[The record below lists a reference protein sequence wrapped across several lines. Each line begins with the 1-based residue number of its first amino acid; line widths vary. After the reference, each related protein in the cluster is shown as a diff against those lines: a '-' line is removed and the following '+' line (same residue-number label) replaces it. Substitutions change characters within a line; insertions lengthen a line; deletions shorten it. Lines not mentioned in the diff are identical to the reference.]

1 VTAGHPP
8 ELVPEAL
15 NFSTSIPILRVEHLT
30 TELRTSR
37 GHVRAVNDVSFDLHP
52 GETLGLV
59 GESGC
64 GKSLTCLSLLRL
76 LPDAV
81 AGISGGRILLDGKD
95 LLTLSESEMRRIRGR
110 RLGIILQDPMTSLNP
125 VLTIGDQIGE
135 AIRLYRGLGGK
146 ALRDAVVEA
155 MRRMRISAP
164 TTRLA
169 AYPHEMSGGMRQRV
183 GGAIAMAGPPAV
195 LIADE
200 PTTALDATVQAQ
212 FLTLLKEVQRQT
224 GLAILFV
231 THDFGIV
238 ANMCDRVAVMYAGR
252 IVEIAP
258 VRDLFERPAH
268 PYTQALLRSVPNLED
283 DFERLYSIEGQPP
296 AMHDLPP
303 GCCFAPRCADARPSC
318 SSALPPIVTVAPS
331 HEASCWKLVNYGE

>member
-1 VTAGHPP
+1 MISDASS
-8 ELVPEAL
+8 ELAPQPR
-15 NFSTSIPILRVEHLT
+15 TSKTSAPVLRVEHLT

-37 GHVRAVNDVSFDLHP
+37 GPVRAVNDVSFELYP

-76 LPDAV
+76 LPEGV
-81 AGISGGRILLDGKD
+81 ASIAAGRVLLDGED
-95 LLTLSESEMRRIRGR
+95 LVGLSESEMRRVRGR
-110 RLGIILQDPMTSLNP
+110 RLAIILQDPMTSLNP

-135 AIRLYRGLGGK
+135 AIGLYRGLRRRP
-146 ALRDAVVEA
+146 LRDAIVDA

-164 TTRLA
+164 ATRLA

-212 FLTLLKEVQRQT
+212 FLALLKDIQRQT

-252 IVEIAP
+252 IVETAP

-268 PYTQALLRSVPNLED
+268 PYTQALLRSVPGLED
-283 DFERLYSIEGQPP
+283 DVERLASIEGQPP
-296 AMHDLPP
+296 AMHALPP
-303 GCCFAPRCADARPSC
+303 GCSFAPRCPCRAGDVLRGATTGGDR
-318 SSALPPIVTVAPS
+318 
-331 HEASCWKLVNYGE
+331 G

>member
-1 VTAGHPP
+1 VASRQSA
-8 ELVPEAL
+8 ELAPEARK
-15 NFSTSIPILRVEHLT
+15 SRASAPVLRVEHLS
-30 TELRTSR
+30 TELRTAR
-37 GHVRAVNDVSFDLHP
+37 GHVRAVDDVSFDLYP

-81 AGISGGRILLDGKD
+81 ASIAGGRVLLDGKD
-95 LLTLSESEMRRIRGR
+95 LVTASESEMRRIRGR

-135 AIRLYRGLGGK
+135 AIRLYRGLRGK
-146 ALRDAVVEA
+146 ALRNAIIDA
-155 MRRMRISAP
+155 MHRMRIPAP
-164 TTRLA
+164 ATRVA

-212 FLTLLKEVQRQT
+212 FLALLKEVQQQT

-268 PYTQALLRSVPNLED
+268 PYTQALLRSVPSLEED
-283 DFERLYSIEGQPP
+283 VARLTTIEGQPP
-296 AMHDLPP
+296 AMHALPP
-303 GCCFAPRCADARPSC
+303 GCCFAPRCDAARARC
-318 SSALPPIVTVAPS
+318 VGAVPPTVPVS
-331 HEASCWKLVNYGE
+331 HGHEASCWKLVDYGE